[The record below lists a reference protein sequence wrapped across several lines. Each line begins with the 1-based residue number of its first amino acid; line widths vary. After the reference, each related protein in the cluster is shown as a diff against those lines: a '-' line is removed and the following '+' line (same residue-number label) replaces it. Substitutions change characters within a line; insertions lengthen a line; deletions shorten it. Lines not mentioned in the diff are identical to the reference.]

1 MEKAETNNVNNNGEE
16 VAESTTAAD
25 HSERPNNTT
34 CNNNSVMPAPVLD
47 ENGRGEFGTDVN
59 QGGQGPPQPSWRT
72 PFTDLSQIDAD
83 LALARTLQEQ
93 ERAYMILTM
102 HGNGSDYVSEEE
114 YVHDYR
120 HDSSGDPSEVDDS
133 HVDLDDEDAFDFH
146 ARDEA
151 SDDENQGIELDPAA
165 FPSDEAYAR
174 ALQEVEEREM
184 TARLLALAG
193 LNEVYVGRALS
204 EEDHGQNSQD
214 AWEEADPD
222 ELSYEELIALGE
234 VVGTETRGL
243 SPHTIASLPSMNY
256 KAEITKDGFN
266 DTCVIC
272 RLDYENDETLTVL
285 SCKHS
290 YHPECIK
297 NWLRIN
303 KVCPVCSAEV
313 PSSGNS

>member
-25 HSERPNNTT
+25 HSERPNNMT
-34 CNNNSVMPAPVLD
+34 CNNNSVIPAPVLD
-47 ENGRGEFGTDVN
+47 ESRRGEFGTDVN
-59 QGGQGPPQPSWRT
+59 QGDQGAPQPSWRT

-93 ERAYMILTM
+93 ERAYMMLTM

-146 ARDEA
+146 SRDEA
-151 SDDENQGIELDPAA
+151 SDDENQGIQLDPAA

-193 LNEVYVGRALS
+193 LNEGIALS
-204 EEDHGQNSQD
+204 EEDHGQNSQVRR
-214 AWEEADPD
+214 
-222 ELSYEELIALGE
+222 LTMFLLIPGSPRNS
-234 VVGTETRGL
+234 TRL
-243 SPHTIASLPSMNY
+243 PPTSKFMVNFFQSVRNSPNVANQSTPRMISTPT
-256 KAEITKDGFN
+256 KAKT
-266 DTCVIC
+266 
-272 RLDYENDETLTVL
+272 
-285 SCKHS
+285 
-290 YHPECIK
+290 
-297 NWLRIN
+297 
-303 KVCPVCSAEV
+303 
-313 PSSGNS
+313 